1 MRVISGTVKGR
12 RLFAPKG
19 QQVRP
24 TADRVKESLFN
35 ILADKVVDARV
46 LDVYAGTGALAIE
59 ALSRGAASALL
70 IDNDRL
76 SVEAINRNLVSTTFS
91 EQATVI
97 QRLALTAL
105 KQLRQEKQSFDLIFL
120 DPPYRIKEAE
130 LEVVVGEAGYLL
142 DQQGLIVLEHRPG
155 IAKLQLASEMSLVD
169 IRRYGETRLS
179 FFKKRENCC

>member
-1 MRVISGTVKGR
+1 MRVISGTAKGR

-19 QQVRP
+19 ERVRP
-24 TADRVKESLFN
+24 TADRVKESLFS

-70 IDNDRL
+70 IDNDRV
-76 SVEAINRNLVSTTFS
+76 SVEAMNRNLASTIFS
-91 EQATVI
+91 EQAVVI

-105 KQLRQEKQSFDLIFL
+105 QQLRQENQSFDLIFF

-130 LEVVVGEAGYLL
+130 LGVVVGEAGYLL
-142 DQQGLIVLEHRPG
+142 DQQGLVVLEHRSG

-169 IRRYGETRLS
+169 IRRYGETHLS
-179 FFKKRENCC
+179 FFEKRENCC